1 MAIEIP
7 TADDIRAIVRE
18 EVRAAV
24 ADAEARRQLDPLP
37 IPEAARKLGVGE
49 RTLRRL
55 IARGEIP
62 VIRSGRTLRVD
73 MAKVTPPEATVM
85 RLGRGARRG

>member
-73 MAKVTPPEATVM
+73 MAKVTPTEATVT
-85 RLGRGARRG
+85 RLALAARRG